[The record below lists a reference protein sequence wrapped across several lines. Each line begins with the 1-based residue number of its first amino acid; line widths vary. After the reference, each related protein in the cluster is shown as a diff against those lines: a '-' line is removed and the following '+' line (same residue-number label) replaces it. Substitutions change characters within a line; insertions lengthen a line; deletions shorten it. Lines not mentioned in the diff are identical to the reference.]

1 MSIDPRVGIAL
12 IVVCIVTF
20 ILVERDRQRR
30 IGRMGPMAPRSVPE
44 AQEAADMSE
53 ATGSVEP
60 PREA

>member
-44 AQEAADMSE
+44 AKEASDTSE
-53 ATGSVEP
+53 ATGSGEP
-60 PREA
+60 PRGA

>member
-30 IGRMGPMAPRSVPE
+30 IGRVKPMAPRSVPE
-44 AQEAADMSE
+44 ATEESDTSE
-53 ATGSVEP
+53 ATGSDEP